1 MGNTLTAESGIGVAG
16 ESNSLTIYG
25 QTGGTGK
32 LIATGARRS
41 AGIGG
46 NEEEN
51 TGSIVINGGT
61 VTATGGSSG
70 AGIGGGYK
78 GTGGS

>member
-32 LIATGARRS
+32 LIATALVDQQAS
-41 AGIGG
+41 AEMRKKIPAALL
-46 NEEEN
+46 
-51 TGSIVINGGT
+51 S
-61 VTATGGSSG
+61 TA
-70 AGIGGGYK
+70 AP
-78 GTGGS
+78 